1 MNFKTVQEAFNYWNG
16 KSLKEIETRAQEVK
30 GMIET
35 DPDVDIKSLNIE
47 LTGLAEAKANAQAKA
62 QADPQAQDPQ
72 TRSFTPVTGATFTGS
87 VTNKVT
93 GDVYASPEYR
103 SAFFKNLMGKEL
115 TGAEKVAF
123 DKAREIETRTD
134 TYTTSG
140 NSPVVIPTQT
150 LNEIIS
156 KARTEGGLLAKC
168 RAFNMP
174 SKVSIVVATPS
185 ANAVWNTEG
194 NDVDAEKA
202 NFVEITFDGNE
213 IIKVFS
219 ISAKVK
225 AMGIDGLESYLVDEL
240 TKCVLGTLEYAIVH
254 GTGSGQGTGLEKGIT
269 WDTSNTVTVAKAGEL
284 SYKDIV
290 SAMAKLKRGYS
301 NGAIFAMNTTTLYNS
316 VYGLTDANK
325 RPLFVADT
333 QGDTVGKI
341 LSKEIV
347 IDDNIADNDIYYG
360 NFNYFGY
367 NMPAGVAVESSTQS
381 SFKSGRVDVRGLAIA
396 DCKPLVSEAFVKI
409 TKATA

>member
-47 LTGLAEAKANAQAKA
+47 LTGLAEAKANVQEKEK
-62 QADPQAQDPQ
+62 QADPEE
-72 TRSFTPVTGATFTGS
+72 RSFNLITGANFTGN

-93 GDVYASPEYR
+93 GDVYASAEYR
-103 SAFFKNLMGKEL
+103 SAFYKNLMGKEL
-115 TGAEKVAF
+115 TAFEKVAF
-123 DKAREIETRTD
+123 EKAREIEKRSD

-140 NSPVVIPTQT
+140 NSPVVIPSQT
-150 LNEIIS
+150 LQEIIS

-194 NDVDAEKA
+194 NEVEAEKG
-202 NFVEITFDGNE
+202 NFAEVTFDGNE

-219 ISAKVK
+219 ISAK
-225 AMGIDGLESYLVDEL
+225 ARTMGIDGLESYLVDEL

-254 GTGSGQGTGLEKGIT
+254 GTGVGQGTGLEKGIT
-269 WDTSNTVTVAKAGEL
+269 WNTDNTVTVAKTGEL
-284 SYKDIV
+284 AYKDIV
-290 SAMAKLKRGYS
+290 NAMAKLKRGYS
-301 NGAIFAMNTTTLYNS
+301 NGAIFAMNTTTLFNS

-381 SFKSGRVDVRGLAIA
+381 SFKSGRVDVRGLSIA
-396 DCKPLVSEAFVKI
+396 DCKPLVTEAFVKI

>member
-47 LTGLAEAKANAQAKA
+47 LTGLAEAKANAQEKEK
-62 QADPQAQDPQ
+62 QADPEE
-72 TRSFTPVTGATFTGS
+72 RSFNLITGANFTGN

-93 GDVYASPEYR
+93 GDVYASAEYR
-103 SAFFKNLMGKEL
+103 SAFYKNLMGKEL
-115 TGAEKVAF
+115 TAFEKAAF
-123 DKAREIETRTD
+123 EKAREIEKRSD

-150 LNEIIS
+150 LKEIIS

-168 RAFNMP
+168 RSFNMP

-194 NDVDAEKA
+194 NEVEAEKG
-202 NFVEITFDGNE
+202 NFAEVTFDGNE

-219 ISAKVK
+219 ISAK
-225 AMGIDGLESYLVDEL
+225 ARTMGIDGLESYLVDEL

-269 WDTSNTVTVAKAGEL
+269 WDTSNTVTVAKTGEL
-284 SYKDIV
+284 AYKDIV
-290 SAMAKLKRGYS
+290 NAMAKLKRGYS
-301 NGAIFAMNTTTLYNS
+301 NGAIFAMNTTTLFNS

-325 RPLFVADT
+325 RPLFIADT

-367 NMPAGVAVESSTQS
+367 NMPSGVAVESSTQS
-381 SFKSGRVDVRGLAIA
+381 SFKSGRVDVRGLSIA
-396 DCKPLVSEAFVKI
+396 DCKPLVTEAFVKI

>member
-254 GTGSGQGTGLEKGIT
+254 GTGFEKGIT

>member
-35 DPDVDIKSLNIE
+35 DPDVNITALNIE
-47 LTGLAEAKANAQAKA
+47 LTGLAEAKANAQEKEK
-62 QADPQAQDPQ
+62 QADPEE
-72 TRSFTPVTGATFTGS
+72 RSFNLITGANFTGS
-87 VTNKVT
+87 VANKVT
-93 GDVYASPEYR
+93 GDVYAMPEYR
-103 SAFFKNLMGKEL
+103 SAFYKNLMGKEL
-115 TGAEKVAF
+115 TGVEKAAF
-123 DKAREIETRTD
+123 EKAREIEKRAD

-150 LNEIIS
+150 LKEIIS

-168 RAFNMP
+168 RSFNMP

-194 NDVDAEKA
+194 NEVEAEKG
-202 NFVEITFDGNE
+202 NFAEVTFDGNE

-219 ISAKVK
+219 ISAK
-225 AMGIDGLESYLVDEL
+225 ARTMGIDGLESYLVDEL

-254 GTGSGQGTGLEKGIT
+254 GTGVGQGTGLEKGIT
-269 WDTSNTVTVAKAGEL
+269 WNTDNTVTVAKTGEL
-284 SYKDIV
+284 AYKDIV
-290 SAMAKLKRGYS
+290 NAMAKLKRGYS
-301 NGAIFAMNTTTLYNS
+301 NGAIFAMNTTTLFNF
-316 VYGLTDANK
+316 VYGLTDVNK

-367 NMPAGVAVESSTQS
+367 NMPSGVAAESSTQS
-381 SFKSGRVDVRGLAIA
+381 SFKSGRVDVRGLSIA
-396 DCKPLVSEAFVKI
+396 DCKPLVTEAFVKI

>member
-47 LTGLAEAKANAQAKA
+47 LTGLAEAKANAQEKEK
-62 QADPQAQDPQ
+62 QADPEE
-72 TRSFTPVTGATFTGS
+72 RSFNLITGANFTGN

-93 GDVYASPEYR
+93 GDVYASAEYR
-103 SAFFKNLMGKEL
+103 SAFYKNLMGKEL
-115 TGAEKVAF
+115 TAFEKAAF
-123 DKAREIETRTD
+123 EKAREIEKRSD

-150 LNEIIS
+150 LKEIIS

-168 RAFNMP
+168 RSFNMP

-194 NDVDAEKA
+194 NEVEAEKG
-202 NFVEITFDGNE
+202 NFAEVTFDGNE

-219 ISAKVK
+219 ISAK
-225 AMGIDGLESYLVDEL
+225 ARTMGIDGLESYLVDEL

-254 GTGSGQGTGLEKGIT
+254 GTGVGQGTGLEKGIT
-269 WDTSNTVTVAKAGEL
+269 WNTDNTVTVAKTGEL
-284 SYKDIV
+284 AYKDIV

-301 NGAIFAMNTTTLYNS
+301 NGAIFAMNTTTLFNS

-381 SFKSGRVDVRGLAIA
+381 SFKSGRVDVRGLSIA
-396 DCKPLVSEAFVKI
+396 DCKPLVTEAFVKI

>member
-16 KSLKEIETRAQEVK
+16 KTVKEIETRAQEVK

-35 DPDVDIKSLNIE
+35 DPNVDIKSLNIE
-47 LTGLAEAKANAQAKA
+47 LTGLAEAKANAQEKEK
-62 QADPQAQDPQ
+62 QADPEA
-72 TRSFTPVTGATFTGS
+72 RSFNPITGANFTSS
-87 VTNKVT
+87 VANKVT
-93 GDVYASPEYR
+93 GDVYESAEYR
-103 SAFFKNLMGKEL
+103 SAFYKNLMGKEL

-134 TYTTSG
+134 NYTTSG
-140 NSPVVIPTQT
+140 NSPVVIPSQT
-150 LNEIIS
+150 LKEIIS

-174 SKVSIVVATPS
+174 SKVSIVIATPS
-185 ANAVWNTEG
+185 ANASWNTEG
-194 NDVDAEKA
+194 NAVDADKA
-202 NFVEITFDGNE
+202 NFAEITFDGNE

-254 GTGSGQGTGLEKGIT
+254 GTGAGQGTGLETGIT
-269 WDTSNTVTVAKAGEL
+269 WDTSNTVTVAKTGEL
-284 SYKDIV
+284 AYKDIV

-301 NGAIFAMNTTTLYNS
+301 NGAIFAMNTQTLYNS

-325 RPLFVADT
+325 RPLFIADT

-341 LSKEIV
+341 LSKELV

-367 NMPAGVAVESSTQS
+367 NMPAGVACESSTQS

-396 DCKPLVSEAFVKI
+396 DCKPLVTEAFVKI
-409 TKATA
+409 TKAKA